1 MKLKEKLR
9 RWLLRKLGAE
19 EVYHIHN
26 IIQTPL
32 KTICLRA
39 EQKYSKEDLALPITD
54 LDEYVNNRLAE
65 QLVDGIRKSNA
76 WTLSETYNYYDHTI
90 TRQATLYVQ
99 IKENY

>member
-19 EVYHIHN
+19 QVYLTYN
-26 IIQTPL
+26 IVQTPL

-39 EQKYSKEDLALPITD
+39 EQKYGKEDLTLPVID

-65 QLVDGIRKSNA
+65 QLIDGIRKSNA

-90 TRQATLYVQ
+90 TRQATLYIQ

>member
-19 EVYHIHN
+19 EVYPSHTIV
-26 IIQTPL
+26 QRPP

-39 EQKYSKEDLALPITD
+39 EQKYSKEDLALSVTE
-54 LDEYVNNRLAE
+54 LDEYVNTKLAE
-65 QLVDGIRKSNA
+65 QLIDGIRKSNV
-76 WTLSETYNYYDHTI
+76 WTLSETYNYYDQTI

>member
-19 EVYHIHN
+19 KVYFTHYIT
-26 IIQTPL
+26 QTPL
-32 KTICLRA
+32 KTICLCA
-39 EQKYSKEDLALPITD
+39 EQKYGKEDLTLPVID

-65 QLVDGIRKSNA
+65 QLIDGIRKSNA